1 MRDHVIRCSPWRLL
15 GVEMCLGFGLVVIS
29 IGACLHEVRLVMHKV
44 GLVGPMILSVEA
56 RGASIEHL
64 ALTGRLE
71 SDLSAPAMSPQADSA
86 PVRFEHKD
94 AGVVIHRAPSQGGV
108 PFRLS
113 MNPVLVHDGLDAH
126 VLWLCGSRRAPAG
139 WSGPAQ
145 AVVDGLSPQQLPAVC
160 RGAIE

>member
-1 MRDHVIRCSPWRLL
+1 MRSHVNRCSPWRLL
-15 GVEMCLGFGLVVIS
+15 GVEMCLVFGLVVIS
-29 IGACLHEVRLVMHKV
+29 IGICLHEVRLVMHKV
-44 GLVGPMILSVEA
+44 GLVSPLILSVEA
-56 RGASIEHL
+56 RTSSIEQL

-71 SDLSAPAMSPQADSA
+71 RGLSTQATSPQAEAAS
-86 PVRFEHKD
+86 VRFEHKD
-94 AGVVIHRAPSQGGV
+94 AGVVIHRAPGQGRV

-113 MNPVLVHDGLDAH
+113 VNPVLVHDGLDAH

-145 AVVDGLSPQQLPAVC
+145 AIADGLGVQQLPAVC